1 MERRLQKINE
11 SLRYFCSP
19 SSEGVAM
26 SMTRSVALFMLVTA
40 VAACAKKEAS
50 RAADTTRVD
59 TTSAAPAMGPG
70 AAADTGAAATTASA
84 APMTDPNIVFILHAA
99 NSADSARG
107 KLAESKGTSPEV
119 KSFGKLMVGEH
130 HALNQQGDALAKKLN
145 VTPVAPAN
153 DQSEAQARMEM
164 DSLTALAKGAAWDK
178 AYIAYEIGYHQAVKD
193 IATKALAQAQNAE
206 LKALITKAAPVIQ
219 AHLDKAQAIQ
229 TKLGS

>member
-1 MERRLQKINE
+1 
-11 SLRYFCSP
+11 
-19 SSEGVAM
+19 M
-26 SMTRSVALFMLVTA
+26 STTRTVALLLVIT

-50 RAADTTRVD
+50 RGVD
-59 TTSAAPAMGPG
+59 TTLKVDTTAPSMAPPPAAETTA
-70 AAADTGAAATTASA
+70 AAATL
-84 APMTDPNIVFILHAA
+84 TDPNIVFILHAA
-99 NSADSARG
+99 NAADSARG
-107 KLAESKGTSPEV
+107 KLAESKGTSADV

-130 HALNQQGDALAKKLN
+130 HSLNMQGDALAKKLN

-153 DQSEAQARMEM
+153 DQSEAQAKMEM

-206 LKALITKAAPVIQ
+206 LKALITKAAPIIQ

>member
-1 MERRLQKINE
+1 
-11 SLRYFCSP
+11 
-19 SSEGVAM
+19 M
-26 SMTRSVALFMLVTA
+26 STTRTVALLLVIT

-50 RAADTTRVD
+50 RGVD
-59 TTSAAPAMGPG
+59 TTLKVDTTAPSMAPPPAAETTA
-70 AAADTGAAATTASA
+70 AAATL
-84 APMTDPNIVFILHAA
+84 TDPNIVFILHAA
-99 NSADSARG
+99 NAADSARG
-107 KLAESKGTSPEV
+107 KLAESKGTSADV

-130 HALNQQGDALAKKLN
+130 HALNAQGDALAKKLS

-153 DQSEAQARMEM
+153 DQSEAQAKMEM

-193 IATKALAQAQNAE
+193 IATKALAAAQNAE
-206 LKALITKAAPVIQ
+206 LKALITQAAPIIQ